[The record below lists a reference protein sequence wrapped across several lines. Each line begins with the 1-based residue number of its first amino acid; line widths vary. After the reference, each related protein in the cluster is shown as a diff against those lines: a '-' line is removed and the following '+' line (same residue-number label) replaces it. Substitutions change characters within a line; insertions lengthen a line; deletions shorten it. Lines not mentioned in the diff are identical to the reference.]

1 MGRRPADTDMER
13 LRKHV
18 QELLNARTNRRKYR
32 LRVSEEVREE
42 DEWVYFVVSPDRE
55 GVSAF
60 DYAGVLS
67 DVEAVLRRDE
77 HVEKV
82 LLVPALAD

>member
-1 MGRRPADTDMER
+1 MGRCAPDTDMEK

-18 QELLNARTNRRKYR
+18 QELLNARTNRRRYR

-42 DEWVYFVVSPDRE
+42 DEWVYFVVSPDRK
-55 GVSAF
+55 GVSAY
-60 DYAGVLS
+60 DYADVLS

-82 LLVPALAD
+82 LLVPAVAD